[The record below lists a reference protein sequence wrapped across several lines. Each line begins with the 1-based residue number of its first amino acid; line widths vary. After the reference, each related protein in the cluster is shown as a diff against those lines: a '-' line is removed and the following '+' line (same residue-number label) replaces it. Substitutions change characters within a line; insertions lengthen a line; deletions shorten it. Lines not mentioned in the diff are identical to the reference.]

1 MDKAG
6 FMDIVFSIGHSNHEI
21 ERLISL
27 LQGQGV
33 NLILDVRSTPYS
45 QRYPQFNREDLI
57 RALRAE
63 NIRYDWFGQW
73 FGARQPDQDFYT
85 PAGWLNYAWFTASDI
100 FAEGVRQLDDYLVQ
114 GLTPALLCA
123 EKDPFDCHRAIM
135 VCRALSLRGYEPR
148 HILADGAI
156 LPQAELDLRL
166 LDKYF
171 PHRDETDIFSLI
183 DGEADPAAQ
192 LADAY
197 LKRNEAI
204 AWRLENTED

>member
-1 MDKAG
+1 
-6 FMDIVFSIGHSNHEI
+6 MDIVYSIGHSNHEA
-21 ERLISL
+21 EQLIAL
-27 LQGQGV
+27 LQAQGV

-45 QRYPQFNREDLI
+45 QRYPQFNREELI
-57 RALRAE
+57 RELKKSM
-63 NIRYDWFGQW
+63 IRYEWFGEW
-73 FGARQPDQDFYT
+73 FGARQTNEDFYT
-85 PAGWLNYAWFTASDI
+85 PAGWLNYAWFTASDV
-100 FAEGVRQLDDYLVQ
+100 FSEGIRQLDIYLVK

-135 VCRALSLRGYEPR
+135 VCRALSLNGYEPR
-148 HILADGAI
+148 HILADGRI
-156 LPQAELDLRL
+156 QTQSELDTRL

-183 DGEADPAAQ
+183 EGECEPEEV
-192 LADAY
+192 LAEAY